1 MKNEDTFLINY
12 GLHSYV
18 THSRASGQSVF
29 TIRGPAGD
37 KMVRHAKGLISEGF
51 GKNTAIRVI

>member
-18 THSRASGQSVF
+18 THSRIGGQSVF
-29 TIRGPAGD
+29 TICGPAGQ
-37 KMVRHAKGLISEGF
+37 KMVRHAKGLIFDGF
-51 GKNTAIRVI
+51 GHNAAIRVT